1 MHEGKRD
8 FLDVAL
14 LYMMEIAKGECS
26 ITDEVLLNTEDD
38 REREIFQ
45 GLLWLFED
53 LELYKTEFR
62 KSVEIEVKMKM
73 LEEKNKELTRF
84 TYVVSHDL
92 KEPIRTINSFAQ
104 LLQMQYGKVL
114 GKEGIQCVSFISDSC
129 NRMTKL
135 ITQLL
140 EYSRIGKDRVLTKVD
155 CSEMLMGIRTDLMAS
170 LMESG
175 GELIIEEMPIIQA
188 YEIELRQVFQN
199 LISNAIKF
207 RRNDVDLKVWVSGER
222 KAEEWLFSI
231 KDNGIGIPEEHKE
244 KIFMIFQ
251 RLHSKEAFEGSGIG
265 LSNCKKI
272 VEMHGGTIWVDSIYG
287 RGSIFSFT
295 IPFLNVAS

>member
-26 ITDEVLLNTEDD
+26 ITDEVLLHTEDD

-53 LELYKTEFR
+53 LELYKAEFR
-62 KSVEIEVKMKM
+62 KSVETEVKMKM

-104 LLQMQYGKVL
+104 LLKMQYESAL
-114 GKEGIQCVSFISDSC
+114 GEQGSECVNFISDSC
-129 NRMTKL
+129 SRMTSL

-140 EYSRIGKDRVLTKVD
+140 EYSRIGKDRVLTRVD

-175 GELIIEEMPIIQA
+175 GELIIEGMPTIQA
-188 YEIELRQVFQN
+188 YEVELRQVFQN

-207 RRNDVDLKVWVSGER
+207 RRNDVDLKVWVSGEKR
-222 KAEEWLFSI
+222 EKEWLFSI

-272 VEMHGGTIWVDSIYG
+272 IEMHGGTIWVDSIYG
-287 RGSIFSFT
+287 KGSIFSFT
-295 IPFLNVAS
+295 IPFLAD